1 MKNKNIEIRFKE
13 GTRIEQIELACLFLY
28 SIFEVYALEVVPEPE
43 TWTMLLGGLGLLA
56 LTRRRRP
63 ALMQ

>member
-1 MKNKNIEIRFKE
+1 MIWLIFGRFISPTS
-13 GTRIEQIELACLFLY
+13 GATAFGDG
-28 SIFEVYALEVVPEPE
+28 SAVALVPEPE

-63 ALMQ
+63 VLMH